1 MSKFQWRLFFFTCI
15 KFSFLL
21 EGIFLSPIVLIVF
34 NKNGAIRM
42 QYLRR
47 RSHLVP
53 GHCARASVRNCAL
66 FRLRC
71 PVLNPCSHSVPST
84 LSGHLNIRV
93 FHDVSKAHTFL
104 KCTKNKHVIC
114 CLHLFDD
121 VLPHEKIIRWQI
133 RRRETKF
140 CEHFYD
146 HLPFNCLQVETE
158 EQGFV
163 GKITARSRGLWVK
176 FLGTR

>member
-1 MSKFQWRLFFFTCI
+1 
-15 KFSFLL
+15 
-21 EGIFLSPIVLIVF
+21 
-34 NKNGAIRM
+34 M
-42 QYLRR
+42 QDVCPMNLGVI
-47 RSHLVP
+47 HTWCP
-53 GHCARASVRNCAL
+53 GTSTKLCV
-66 FRLRC
+66 
-71 PVLNPCSHSVPST
+71 VQTSVPST
-84 LSGHLNIRV
+84 LFGHLNFRV

-121 VLPHEKIIRWQI
+121 VLPHEEIIRWQI

>member
-1 MSKFQWRLFFFTCI
+1 MTKKKLRL
-15 KFSFLL
+15 LL
-21 EGIFLSPIVLIVF
+21 ALCMTNRP
-34 NKNGAIRM
+34 RM
-42 QYLRR
+42 LCQAVKGNLRR
-47 RSHLVP
+47 RSHS
-53 GHCARASVRNCAL
+53 HSARAPVRNCAL

-71 PVLNPCSHSVPST
+71 PVLNPCSYSVPST
-84 LSGHLNIRV
+84 LSGHLNFRV

-121 VLPHEKIIRWQI
+121 VLPHEEIIRWQI
-133 RRRETKF
+133 GRRETKF
-140 CEHFYD
+140 CKHFYD

>member
-1 MSKFQWRLFFFTCI
+1 MSSCQRESKASFT
-15 KFSFLL
+15 L
-21 EGIFLSPIVLIVF
+21 G
-34 NKNGAIRM
+34 
-42 QYLRR
+42 
-47 RSHLVP
+47 
-53 GHCARASVRNCAL
+53 ARAPVRNCAL

-84 LSGHLNIRV
+84 LSGHLNFRV

-121 VLPHEKIIRWQI
+121 VLPHEEIIRWQI

>member
-1 MSKFQWRLFFFTCI
+1 M
-15 KFSFLL
+15 
-21 EGIFLSPIVLIVF
+21 
-34 NKNGAIRM
+34 
-42 QYLRR
+42 
-47 RSHLVP
+47 
-53 GHCARASVRNCAL
+53 
-66 FRLRC
+66 
-71 PVLNPCSHSVPST
+71 PST
-84 LSGHLNIRV
+84 LSGHLNFRV

-114 CLHLFDD
+114 CLHPFDD

-176 FLGTR
+176 FLGTRQNCVQTCARARFSARVQGLHLVPMPEHRAQLLVRALTKRCVHIGARQAPYPGTMPGHQV